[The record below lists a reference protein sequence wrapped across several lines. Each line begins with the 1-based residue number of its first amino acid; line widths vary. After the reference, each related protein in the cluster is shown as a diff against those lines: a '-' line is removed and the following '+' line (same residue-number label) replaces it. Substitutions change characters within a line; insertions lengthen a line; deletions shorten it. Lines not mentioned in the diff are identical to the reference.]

1 MVWFWY
7 FLFYSFAG
15 FLLEVAYA
23 RLTGG
28 RPDRKCL
35 LVLPLCPVYGL
46 GACAVLLLPGWVRDN
61 PLSLF
66 LLGGGLASWAE
77 YLAAL
82 FYEEA
87 LGVSFW
93 DYSGLPGNVRGRI
106 CLPFSLIWGI
116 LAIGVFITYKLLDF
130 SDLTV
135 DGSFCTG
142 GAVAALLILN
152 GTPVWLA
159 MIAAFV
165 AGALAGFITAILH
178 TKMGIPP
185 ILAGIL
191 TQLALYS
198 VNLRIM
204 GKSMLAVS
212 VDKFPLLVSVRNQME
227 SCLVAALFVVAII
240 AVLYWFFG
248 TELGSAIRATGA
260 NSNMSRAQGINTDTM
275 KVVGLVLS
283 NGLVGLSGALYTQYL
298 GSVTVNMGRGAI
310 VIGLAAV
317 IIGEVLFM
325 KLFRNFALRLAG
337 VVIGAIV
344 YYVVIAF
351 VIQLGLNTDDLKL
364 FSAAFVAIALFIPY
378 WKSQHPGKTL
388 RKGGKSNA

>member
-1 MVWFWY
+1 MS
-7 FLFYSFAG
+7 FL
-15 FLLEVAYA
+15 
-23 RLTGG
+23 
-28 RPDRKCL
+28 
-35 LVLPLCPVYGL
+35 
-46 GACAVLLLPGWVRDN
+46 
-61 PLSLF
+61 LSLF
-66 LLGGGLASWAE
+66 KMLPD
-77 YLAAL
+77 AA
-82 FYEEA
+82 A
-87 LGVSFW
+87 QG
-93 DYSGLPGNVRGRI
+93 
-106 CLPFSLIWGI
+106 LIWGI
-116 LAIGVFITYKLLDF
+116 LALAVFITYKLLDF
-130 SDLTV
+130 SDLTI

-152 GTPVWLA
+152 NVPIWLA
-159 MIAAFV
+159 MLAAFA
-165 AGALAGFITAILH
+165 AGALAGFITATLH
-178 TKMGIPP
+178 TRMGIPP

-212 VDKFPLLVSVRNQME
+212 VDKFPLLVSVRNQAS
-227 SCLVAALFVVAII
+227 SCLVAGLFVVAII
-240 AVLYWFFG
+240 AALYWFFG
-248 TELGSAIRATGA
+248 TELGCAVRATGA

-275 KVVGLVLS
+275 KTVGLVLS

-317 IIGEVLFM
+317 IIGEVLFS
-325 KLFRNFALRLAG
+325 KIFRNFALRMTG

-351 VIQLGLNTDDLKL
+351 VIQMGLNTDDLKL

-378 WKSQHPGKTL
+378 WKSQHPGKSL
-388 RKGGKSNA
+388 KKGGKSNA